1 MIGQVVFSAA
11 NRVFPSY
18 VIDGLGNLVRCGG
31 DDPSGLIPGSFEL
44 VSTASSLANP
54 QAWTI
59 TVEAV
64 EKRLHEIAD
73 LMPAVR
79 KAYPDL
85 KISSSAYPFAA
96 RLPCP
101 EDDASILEALDAIA
115 RHGEEATQDVITYL
129 NKLGIFKLPR
139 TNRFN
144 AAIHSPA
151 EGEVIGD
158 VVVTLADGWY
168 SFMKVYRKA
177 VVR

>member
-18 VIDGLGNLVRCGG
+18 VVDGFGNLVRCGG
-31 DDPSGLIPGSFEL
+31 DDPSGLIPGSLEL
-44 VSTASSLANP
+44 ISTASALANP

-59 TVEAV
+59 TVEAI
-64 EKRLHEIAD
+64 ESRLQVIAD

-79 KAYPDL
+79 KAYPNL
-85 KISSSAYPFAA
+85 KISTSAYPFAA

-101 EDDASILEALDAIA
+101 EDDSAILEALDAIA
-115 RHGEEATQDVITYL
+115 KHGEEATQEVITYL

-139 TNRFN
+139 TSRFN

-151 EGEVIGD
+151 EGEVIGG

>member
-1 MIGQVVFSAA
+1 VIGQVVFFAA

-18 VIDGLGNLVRCGG
+18 VLDGLGNLVRCGG
-31 DDPSGLIPGSFEL
+31 DDPSGLIPGSSEL
-44 VSTASSLANP
+44 VSTAASLANP

-59 TVEAV
+59 TVAAV
-64 EKRLHEIAD
+64 EKRLNEVAG
-73 LMPAVR
+73 LMPVVQ
-79 KAYPDL
+79 KVYPNL
-85 KISSSAYPFAA
+85 KVGSSVYPFAA
-96 RLPCP
+96 RIACP

-129 NKLGIFKLPR
+129 SKLGIFKLPR
-139 TNRFN
+139 ISRFN

-158 VVVTLADGWY
+158 QVVTLADGWY